1 VRATVVITTK
11 NRKEDLVVAVKSA
24 LNQTAAPEVLV
35 VDDGSTDGTA
45 DLIRSEFPTV
55 RVDHHDVSKGYI
67 VQRNHGAELARGDVI
82 FSIDDDAEFST
93 PNVIEQTLA
102 EFDRPR
108 TGAVAI
114 PFINVKKEN
123 VLHQQAPTAG
133 DIWCAATY
141 IGTSHAVRRD
151 LFRAAGS
158 YRAFLMHQGEESD
171 LCVRLLDAGY
181 VVRLGRADPIWHY
194 ESPKRDLRRMDLYGR
209 RNDVLY
215 TWYNV
220 PMPAFPMQLL
230 GTTWLGAKFGFKI
243 GRPMRMLHGLFNGYT
258 AMLHE
263 FGQRKPVSATTQRI
277 NRRLRA
283 GAVKLSDFEADLPP
297 MKFEK

>member
-1 VRATVVITTK
+1 MRATVVITTK
-11 NRKEDLVVAVKSA
+11 NRREDLLVAVRSA

-82 FSIDDDAEFST
+82 FSIDDDAEFSS
-93 PNVIEQTLA
+93 PNVIGQTLA

-108 TGAVAI
+108 VGAVAI
-114 PFINVKKEN
+114 PFKDVNKDN
-123 VLHQQAPTAG
+123 VLNQQAPTA
-133 DIWCAATY
+133 DAVWCTATY
-141 IGTSHAVRRD
+141 TGTAHAIRRD
-151 LFRAAGS
+151 VFRAAGG
-158 YRAFLMHQGEESD
+158 YRAELVHQGEETD

-181 VVRLGRADPIWHY
+181 VVRLGRADPIHHY

-215 TWYNV
+215 AWYNV

-230 GTTWLGAKFGFKI
+230 GSTWLGAKFGFKI
-243 GRPMRMLHGLFNGYT
+243 GRPRRMLHGLFNGYV
-258 AMLHE
+258 AMIRE
-263 FGQRKPVSATTQRI
+263 FGNRKPVSMSTYRI
-277 NRRLRA
+277 NRRLRSA
-283 GAVKLSDFEADLPP
+283 AIRLDDLEPELPP
-297 MKFEK
+297 MRFEQ